1 VARRKA
7 DPPAQRGNKKSPGA
21 GSSKVPAGASPRP
34 AGGGGRRE
42 TVAGSV
48 RTGGP
53 ATQALGGIGR
63 APALVVPLQ
72 LGAITIDATQLMIE
86 RDGLCSWFTPVEWRL
101 LCVFLRNPGAVL
113 TREELAEQAWGVTDE
128 EGYGAV
134 NVYISRVRR
143 KLDPT
148 PGRSNGRGAPELIQ
162 TVRHQGY
169 RLVLDEA
176 ADQVGRRS
184 ADRPVNARSA
194 RRA

>member
-1 VARRKA
+1 MARE
-7 DPPAQRGNKKSPGA
+7 DEPPAQRGSRKSPGA
-21 GSSKVPAGASPRP
+21 GSSKTPASASPRAP
-34 AGGGGRRE
+34 SGGRRE
-42 TVAGSV
+42 TVTRSV

-53 ATQALGGIGR
+53 ATQALGGLGR
-63 APALVVPLQ
+63 APALVMPLQ
-72 LGAITIDATQLMIE
+72 LGGITIDGTQLMIE

-113 TREELAEQAWGVTDE
+113 SREELAEQAWGVTDE

-148 PGRSNGRGAPELIQ
+148 LGRSNGRGAPELIE

-176 ADQVGRRS
+176 GGKVGRRS
-184 ADRPVNARSA
+184 AARPVNARSA

>member
-1 VARRKA
+1 MARKD
-7 DPPAQRGNKKSPGA
+7 DPPAQRGNKKSPGV
-21 GSSKVPAGASPRP
+21 GSSKAPAGASTRQ
-34 AGGGGRRE
+34 ARGGGRRE
-42 TVAGSV
+42 TVTRSV

-63 APALVVPLQ
+63 APALVMPLH
-72 LGAITIDATQLMIE
+72 LGGITIDGAQLMIE
-86 RDGLCSWFTPVEWRL
+86 RNGLCSWFTPVEWRL

-113 TREELAEQAWGVTDE
+113 SREELAEQAWGVTDE

-148 PGRSNGRGAPELIQ
+148 PGRSNGRGGPELIQ

-176 ADQVGRRS
+176 DGQIGDRS
-184 ADRPVNARSA
+184 AGGPMNPRSA
-194 RRA
+194 RHA